1 MDSISVF
8 STGQEWA
15 AGSVTV
21 VHVSVFV
28 LLGGDCGAAV
38 SAEDSRDAV

>member
-1 MDSISVF
+1 MDSVSVF
-8 STGQEWA
+8 STGQEWT
-15 AGSVTV
+15 AGSMT

-38 SAEDSRDAV
+38 SAEDGRDAV